1 MSKALSGFST
11 PVGVVP
17 TWIAIAGGV
26 TLLVIL
32 VILLAR
38 IVLRM
43 AGSDGGR
50 MIS

>member
-1 MSKALSGFST
+1 MW
-11 PVGVVP
+11 
-17 TWIAIAGGV
+17 TWIGIAAGAIPLGA
-26 TLLVIL
+26 L